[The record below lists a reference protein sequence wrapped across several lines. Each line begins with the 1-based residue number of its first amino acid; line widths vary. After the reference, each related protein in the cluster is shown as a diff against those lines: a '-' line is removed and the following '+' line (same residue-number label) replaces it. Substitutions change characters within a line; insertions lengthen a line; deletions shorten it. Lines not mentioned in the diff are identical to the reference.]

1 MDKFEMEDA
10 MIKNIVEKTGK
21 TLKEWI
27 KIIKEKNLEKN
38 KDVVNFL
45 KKEYSVG
52 HFYAHL
58 IVKKSK

>member
-1 MDKFEMEDA
+1 MEDA